1 MRSRLLAGAAL
12 LLAAAAV
19 AAAAFAFGT
28 HGAADRRAIPPGI
41 VGRHDSTTRSAH
53 DARAHDARALARGLS
68 TAQLSGQ
75 RIVYA
80 YRGLTPPSSLLKL
93 IRAGEAA
100 GVILFSDNVASI
112 GQVHAAIRELQA
124 ANAAGPVRAPLL
136 VLTDQEGGLVRRLPG
151 PPTLSERQ
159 IGERPDAAALASEAG
174 RGAGE
179 TLARAGVDVNLAPVL
194 DVYRRPGD
202 FIDEFQRSY
211 GASAARVASLGA
223 AFVSAQ
229 QGVGVAATAK
239 HFPGLGA
246 AERGQDTDLRSVT
259 LDVPL
264 GQLRGVDELP
274 YRSVIAAG
282 VRLVM
287 VSWAVYPALDAYLP
301 AGLSPSVVQSELRG
315 RLGFRG
321 VTITDGIGAGALE
334 GYGTPARRGLL
345 AARAGADLLLCSAP
359 NPSEDSPAMGAA
371 VLNGL
376 QTALAT
382 GTLGLAGA
390 RESAERVI
398 ALRTRP

>member
-1 MRSRLLAGAAL
+1 V
-12 LLAAAAV
+12 LAAAAI
-19 AAAAFAFGT
+19 AAAAFGLGQR
-28 HGAADRRAIPPGI
+28 GAADRAAIPSVI
-41 VGRHDSTTRSAH
+41 VGRRGSGATRGAH
-53 DARAHDARALARGLS
+53 DVGALVRRLS

-75 RIVYA
+75 RVVYA
-80 YRGLTPPSSLLKL
+80 YSGLTPPSSLLQR

-100 GVILFSDNVASI
+100 GVILFSDNVSSSGQLHGVIRRLQVAS
-112 GQVHAAIRELQA
+112 
-124 ANAAGPVRAPLL
+124 AAGPVHAPLL

-151 PPTLSERQ
+151 SPALSERQ
-159 IGERPDAAALASEAG
+159 IGERPDASAVAAEAG

-211 GASAARVASLGA
+211 ATGAARVAALGA
-223 AFVSAQ
+223 AFISAQ

-246 AERGQDTDLRSVT
+246 AEGGQDTDLLPVT

-264 GQLRGVDELP
+264 GQLRAVDELP
-274 YRSVIAAG
+274 YRSAIATG

-287 VSWAVYPALDAYLP
+287 VSWAVYPALDAHLP
-301 AGLSPSVVQSELRG
+301 AGLSPAVIQSELRG

-334 GYGTPARRGLL
+334 PYGTPARRGLL

-359 NPSEDSPAMGAA
+359 NPSEDTPATGAS

-382 GTLGLAGA
+382 GRLGLASA

-398 ALRTRP
+398 DLRASL